1 MKRVLYPSNW
11 LFNAGVI
18 GLLRLLK
25 EMGMDVN
32 KLFKDNYVEIDLKDD
47 EMEKLLEI
55 VYIEKGKSKQEAEI
69 TEQEDKQ
76 DEQEEQENEQE
87 KPEEK
92 NDKIEVPKL
101 FLTWKDLSLE
111 RSKIINYQNEKAL
124 YGKQKAYFSNKNE
137 EKIAEAIKW
146 FFQYSNP
153 QGSIK
158 CPFCFS
164 DIEIEEISPLNQG
177 FMKLLLGTSSFPNAF
192 YNCNLDSVFACK
204 YCSFILFCHLIGFN
218 KFNDNELYFINADS
232 FETMWNLSTIGA
244 LIDNLEKNTQ
254 LLETYNSYDIVYLT
268 YDKQRKGNKEQKIK
282 VRISTMDKDGVRLL
296 SKAVK
301 NVKDLDLELIDAIV
315 KKDLSYIEGNI
326 LRNFKE
332 AKESRKSL
340 KALDKYLTSYYLV
353 IEEGKDMDDIRISL
367 QKHIREL
374 KTRDSGWRLIGAIQD
389 DILRYLELVKL
400 GRRNELIYKLT
411 RTYSLYK
418 ERLGD
423 SLSYV
428 LFDEQDEEK
437 FKFYMYSYLKE
448 FINPKKEVINDES
461 ERNNTND

>member
-164 DIEIEEISPLNQG
+164 DIEEQQKVLMEKGPRRVSPFFIPYGISNMASGLVAIRFGFKGPNYCVVSACATGNHSIGDAMRLIQKGDIDVAIAGGCESAITPLGVAGFASMKALSTRNHEPQKASRPFDRDRDGFVMGEGAGILEVEEHEHAKARGAKIYAELVGYGATDDAYHITAPCADGEGAYMCMKLAIEDAGIRPEEVDYINAHGTSTPLNDKSETLAIKRLFG
-177 FMKLLLGTSSFPNAF
+177 EHAYKLKISSNKSMIGHLLGAAGAVEAVATVKSIQTGIIPP
-192 YNCNLDSVFACK
+192 
-204 YCSFILFCHLIGFN
+204 
-218 KFNDNELYFINADS
+218 
-232 FETMWNLSTIGA
+232 TI
-244 LIDNLEKNTQ
+244 NLENPDP
-254 LLETYNSYDIVYLT
+254 EC
-268 YDKQRKGNKEQKIK
+268 
-282 VRISTMDKDGVRLL
+282 
-296 SKAVK
+296 
-301 NVKDLDLELIDAIV
+301 DLDYVPNKAIEYTV
-315 KKDLSYIEGNI
+315 NYALSNSFGFGGTNAC
-326 LRNFKE
+326 LLFK
-332 AKESRKSL
+332 
-340 KALDKYLTSYYLV
+340 
-353 IEEGKDMDDIRISL
+353 
-367 QKHIREL
+367 
-374 KTRDSGWRLIGAIQD
+374 RL
-389 DILRYLELVKL
+389 
-400 GRRNELIYKLT
+400 
-411 RTYSLYK
+411 
-418 ERLGD
+418 
-423 SLSYV
+423 
-428 LFDEQDEEK
+428 
-437 FKFYMYSYLKE
+437 
-448 FINPKKEVINDES
+448 
-461 ERNNTND
+461 